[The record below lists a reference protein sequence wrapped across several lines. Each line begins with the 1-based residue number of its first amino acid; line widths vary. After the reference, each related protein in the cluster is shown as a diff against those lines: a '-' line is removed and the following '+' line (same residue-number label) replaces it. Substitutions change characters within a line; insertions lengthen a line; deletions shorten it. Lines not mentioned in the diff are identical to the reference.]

1 VKRASP
7 VEPPGKTAPAA
18 SRCALE
24 ARRKPAQRQ
33 DSAVECAGGASNAG
47 AVAGT
52 ARNKP
57 PRRVPNKTLRSR
69 EYLTA
74 TEVERLIR
82 AAGKVGRHRHRDA
95 TLVLIAYRHG
105 LRVSELVALRWDQVD
120 LDEAVLHVTRS
131 KNGTPS
137 NHPLGRTELTALR
150 RLRRAYA
157 GSMHVF
163 VTERKAPMSASNVRK
178 ILPRAG
184 RLAGLPFP
192 VHPHMLRHAC
202 GYKLANDG
210 HDTRAIQHYLGHKN
224 IMHTV
229 RYTELA
235 SDRFK
240 GFWDD

>member
-1 VKRASP
+1 MVLVVRPRRTTSRLRSVAN
-7 VEPPGKTAPAA
+7 VRQRRPP
-18 SRCALE
+18 
-24 ARRKPAQRQ
+24 Q
-33 DSAVECAGGASNAG
+33 
-47 AVAGT
+47 
-52 ARNKP
+52 
-57 PRRVPNKTLRSR
+57 RVPNKTVRSR
-69 EYLTA
+69 EYLTSA
-74 TEVERLIR
+74 EVERLIR
-82 AAGKVGRHRHRDA
+82 AAGKIGRHRHRDA
-95 TLVLIAYRHG
+95 AMILIAYRHG
-105 LRVSELVALRWDQVD
+105 LRVGELVALRWEQVD

-137 NHPLGRTELTALR
+137 NHPLGRTELRALR
-150 RLRRAYA
+150 RVRRAY
-157 GSMHVF
+157 GESRHVF
-163 VTERKAPMSASNVRK
+163 MTERKGPLTAATVRK
-178 ILPRAG
+178 MLARAG

-240 GFWDD
+240 GFWAD